1 MRRFA
6 DPVQVLASPAD
17 EPRVFYWRGRRYVVA
32 EVLGHWL
39 EVAPWWRT
47 TAPGPARERQR
58 QVWRVEAGGG
68 VFDLGRDLDGWV
80 LVRSLD

>member
-1 MRRFA
+1 
-6 DPVQVLASPAD
+6 
-17 EPRVFYWRGRRYVVA
+17 
-32 EVLGHWL
+32 
-39 EVAPWWRT
+39 VAPWWRT